1 MERFQLEEVM
11 VMKPVRTG
19 AMFSIGAVLGPAVAL
34 AALYYGF
41 KAYKM
46 LRERV
51 REQFG
56 AEERRQAVS
65 NLVHNAG
72 VVPVREQQ
80 STLVGQAVGQTG
92 NDYMRAFPVHSFG
105 QNFGGR
111 SF

>member
-1 MERFQLEEVM
+1 MERYQLEEVM

-19 AMFSIGAVLGPAVAL
+19 AMVSIGAILGPIVAIT
-34 AALYYGF
+34 ALYYGY
-41 KAYKM
+41 KAYEM
-46 LRERV
+46 LRDKATERFGSE
-51 REQFG
+51 EQT
-56 AEERRQAVS
+56 QAVS
-65 NLVHNAG
+65 NLVRNAG

-92 NDYMRAFPVHSFG
+92 NDYMRAIPLHSFG